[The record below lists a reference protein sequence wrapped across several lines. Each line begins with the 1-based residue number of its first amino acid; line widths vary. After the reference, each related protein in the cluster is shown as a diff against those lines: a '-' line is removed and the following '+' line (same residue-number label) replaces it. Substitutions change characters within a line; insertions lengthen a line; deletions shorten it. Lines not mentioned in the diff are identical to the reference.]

1 MKKIGKVIIGA
12 GIAAALAGGGFWYL
26 NRPEEMDTAAVK
38 RMTVTA
44 KVSEVGHITADEC
57 VTIYASSAGRVSE
70 VTAQVNDLVQ
80 ADDTLLR
87 YDVTSL
93 ETAYQMAVW
102 NTAYH
107 TDGYQ
112 AAVAENDKYA
122 GRADAAAGAAQ
133 NYRQQY
139 ITAAQKMDE
148 LSIGQELENY
158 FIQSDLNTLNAVL
171 ENLNLE
177 LSIHTA
183 NLEAAQSQYTELQNQ
198 TVMAEAEFNELC
210 KKVDR
215 TSDEEE
221 KETIAAERDAKKI
234 EWSTL
239 QTARDVAAGKKAE
252 CERAVNE
259 LKAQIQEYR
268 RCIAA
273 VPLPAMTTEESLQYS
288 SLALEREMVLHD
300 WEQSLSRKAGA
311 EEHISDP
318 AALSQLEDAMELA
331 KLQEEEAKKALERG
345 KAGVPAGVSGIV
357 MERLVDEG
365 AYVEAGTPLFV
376 IQPSGGYKAE
386 LLVSR
391 FDIGSVAIGQKAEV
405 TIGNT
410 VYEGTVQRIAAVATM
425 DASGKPKVSVEVA
438 LTDPDA
444 VPVIGLEAEVCIY
457 VSEAPDV
464 LCIPERAVY
473 TDDEGSYVY
482 VIQNGVI
489 AKQSIVKGLSGN
501 GYVQITEGPGEG
513 GQVIISPCSAEDI
526 GTKVTT
532 KTQGE

>member
-80 ADDTLLR
+80 ADDMLLR

-221 KETIAAERDAKKI
+221 K
-234 EWSTL
+234 
-239 QTARDVAAGKKAE
+239 
-252 CERAVNE
+252 
-259 LKAQIQEYR
+259 
-268 RCIAA
+268 
-273 VPLPAMTTEESLQYS
+273 
-288 SLALEREMVLHD
+288 
-300 WEQSLSRKAGA
+300 
-311 EEHISDP
+311 
-318 AALSQLEDAMELA
+318 
-331 KLQEEEAKKALERG
+331 
-345 KAGVPAGVSGIV
+345 
-357 MERLVDEG
+357 
-365 AYVEAGTPLFV
+365 
-376 IQPSGGYKAE
+376 
-386 LLVSR
+386 
-391 FDIGSVAIGQKAEV
+391 
-405 TIGNT
+405 
-410 VYEGTVQRIAAVATM
+410 
-425 DASGKPKVSVEVA
+425 
-438 LTDPDA
+438 
-444 VPVIGLEAEVCIY
+444 
-457 VSEAPDV
+457 
-464 LCIPERAVY
+464 
-473 TDDEGSYVY
+473 
-482 VIQNGVI
+482 
-489 AKQSIVKGLSGN
+489 
-501 GYVQITEGPGEG
+501 
-513 GQVIISPCSAEDI
+513 
-526 GTKVTT
+526 
-532 KTQGE
+532 